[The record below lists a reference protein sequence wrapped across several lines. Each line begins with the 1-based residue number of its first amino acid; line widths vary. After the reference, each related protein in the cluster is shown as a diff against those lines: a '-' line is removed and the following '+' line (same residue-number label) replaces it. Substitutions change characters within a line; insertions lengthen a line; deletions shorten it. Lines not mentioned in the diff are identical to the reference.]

1 VPGRKQRGAR
11 EITLRERPRGGNP
24 LRESLGTDAAHS
36 GHLRMIL
43 LVHGYNVSVP
53 EAAESFDTFEQWFA
67 AFAPHLAPAC
77 LRVFWPG
84 DAFIPFVRTLRYPSR
99 LGNAKKSSPA
109 LAWFLVRA
117 AQKGTTDI
125 VLIGHSLGCRL
136 ILETLRRVH
145 RLKRRRQEIP
155 DFKLRFILMAP
166 AVPVRLVSDGGRLQ
180 PATQT
185 AELRGVLYSRHDEV
199 LGRIFEVGQSFG
211 KDGLPRPIAAVG
223 RTGLPGTSVWSKSHE
238 LLFHRHGHY
247 WSSRDAARIIAGW
260 LGAAQSAS
268 PPARAAGF
276 EREVA
281 PPRDTGDDRIAAPP
295 RAIAFS

>member
-1 VPGRKQRGAR
+1 MPGRRRRGAR

-24 LRESLGTDAAHS
+24 LRESFGTEAAHS
-36 GHLRMIL
+36 GTLRKIL

-53 EAAESFDTFEQWFA
+53 EAAESFNTFEAWFDV
-67 AFAPHLAPAC
+67 FAPRLAPTC

-84 DAFIPFVRTLRYPSR
+84 DAFVPFIRALRYPSR
-99 LGNAKKSSPA
+99 LGNAKKSSSA
-109 LAWFLVRA
+109 LAWFLVRS

-136 ILETLRRVH
+136 ILETLRRVD
-145 RLKRRRQEIP
+145 RLKRRCPEIP

-166 AVPVRLVSDGGRLQ
+166 AVPVRLVSDGGLLQ

-185 AELRGVLYSRHDEV
+185 AEFRGVLYSRHDEV
-199 LGRIFEVGQSFG
+199 LGRIFEFGQTLG
-211 KDGLPRPIAAVG
+211 NDGLPRPIDAVG

-247 WSSRDAARIIAGW
+247 WSSIDAARIIAGW
-260 LGAAQSAS
+260 LGAQTVPA
-268 PPARAAGF
+268 PARAPLHY
-276 EREVA
+276 RELA
-281 PPRDTGDDRIAAPP
+281 PPRDTGDDRIAAPH
-295 RAIAFS
+295 RAISFS